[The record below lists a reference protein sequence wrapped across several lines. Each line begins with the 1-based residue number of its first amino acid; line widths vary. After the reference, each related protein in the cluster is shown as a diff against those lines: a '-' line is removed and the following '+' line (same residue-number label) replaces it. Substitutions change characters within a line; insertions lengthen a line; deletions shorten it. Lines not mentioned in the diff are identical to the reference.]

1 MAAKFI
7 NRQVPMAERCTFCKR
22 VGRIPSV
29 LAVLVVGMVSLPGCG
44 KSSKTVSIEGA
55 ITYEGKKVTDG
66 IINFLPEKGRPLGG
80 GIESDG
86 TYSVKLPPG
95 KYQVRIDAPAPLPE
109 GFKEGM
115 PLPKP
120 GPPLVPEKYANFAS
134 SGLTATVG
142 DQSQQQI
149 DFALP

>member
-1 MAAKFI
+1 LFLAFVSASFI
-7 NRQVPMAERCTFCKR
+7 
-22 VGRIPSV
+22 
-29 LAVLVVGMVSLPGCG
+29 GCG
-44 KSSKTVSIEGA
+44 PGA
-55 ITYEGKKVTDG
+55 ATKNVAGTITYQNKPVTSG
-66 IINFLPEKGRPLGG
+66 LINFMPEKGRPLGG

-115 PLPKP
+115 PMPKL

-134 SGLTATVG
+134 SGLTATVSDAG
-142 DQSQQQI
+142 SQQI
-149 DFALP
+149 DFKLP